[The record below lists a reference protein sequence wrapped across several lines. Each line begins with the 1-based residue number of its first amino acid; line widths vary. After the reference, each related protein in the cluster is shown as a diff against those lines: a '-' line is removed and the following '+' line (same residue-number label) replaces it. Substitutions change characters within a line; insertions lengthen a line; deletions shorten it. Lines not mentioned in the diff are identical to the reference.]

1 MFMSICPYLGHAKLL
16 RTYPQLRAGTLEEDF
31 KPPKKVTEMIFP
43 GGCPG
48 DQRIA
53 FRPLAACFGSVLES
67 NQAYN
72 PRTPSF
78 CSLSVVKKRHHTLH
92 PSKTHNLTDS
102 IVHLFPMQ
110 SPLPISN
117 PQINKNRSRIQIVIF
132 GKFQVGQFHL

>member
-1 MFMSICPYLGHAKLL
+1 MSICPYLGHAKLL

-78 CSLSVVKKRHHTLH
+78 CSLSVVKK
-92 PSKTHNLTDS
+92 KGITHCIQAKPTISQTQLSTCFPCNPLFLFLTPKLIKID
-102 IVHLFPMQ
+102 PE
-110 SPLPISN
+110 
-117 PQINKNRSRIQIVIF
+117 SR
-132 GKFQVGQFHL
+132 L

>member
-31 KPPKKVTEMIFP
+31 KPPKKVSEMIFP

-72 PRTPSF
+72 PRTPSL
-78 CSLSVVKKRHHTLH
+78 CSLSVVKKKASHIA
-92 PSKTHNLTDS
+92 SK
-102 IVHLFPMQ
+102 Q
-110 SPLPISN
+110 N
-117 PQINKNRSRIQIVIF
+117 PQSHRLNCPPVSHAIPSSYF
-132 GKFQVGQFHL
+132 